1 MYKNILTVGEIML
14 RLQPEGYKRIIQADK
29 FDVCFGGAEA
39 NVAVSMALLG
49 LKTTFFSKV
58 PDNLIGDAALK
69 SLKSFGVDVKNVL
82 KGGDRLGI
90 YFCEKGAAQRGSVV
104 VYDRKHSSFSE
115 METKEVDFEKIL
127 LDVSWLH
134 FTGITPALSEKT
146 EKFTTQLLKQ
156 AKERG
161 ITISCDLN
169 YRKKLWSKEKAREVM
184 SALMQY
190 VDLLISNEEDCKDIF
205 GIEAKG
211 TSIEKGEISK
221 EGYTIIANELI
232 KKFAFKAVAF
242 SLRESIS
249 ASINGWSG
257 ILCNKEGAFISRKY
271 DINIVDRIGGG
282 DSFASGIIYGLIKDM
297 EPQKTIDFAV
307 AASALKQT
315 IEGDF
320 NLVSLKEIE
329 DLALGGGSGR
339 VSR

>member
-1 MYKNILTVGEIML
+1 MNKNILTVGEIML

-39 NVAVSMALLG
+39 NVAVSMATFG
-49 LKTTFFSKV
+49 IKTTFFSKV
-58 PDNLIGDAALK
+58 PDNLIGEATLK
-69 SLKSFGVDVKNVL
+69 SLKSFGVDVKNVI

-90 YFCEKGAAQRGSVV
+90 YFCEKGASQRASVV
-104 VYDRKHSSFSE
+104 LYDRKHSSFAE
-115 METKEVDFEKIL
+115 MDSKEVDFEKIL

-134 FTGITPALSEKT
+134 FTGITPALSEKA
-146 EKFTTQLLKQ
+146 EAFTALLLKQ

-184 SALMQY
+184 TPLMQY
-190 VDLLISNEEDCKDIF
+190 VDLLISNEEDCKDVF

-211 TSIEKGEISK
+211 SSIEKGQLSK
-221 EGYTIIANELI
+221 DGYTTLANELI

-257 ILCNKEGAFISRKY
+257 ILCNKEGAYISRKY
-271 DINIVDRIGGG
+271 EINIVDRIGGG

-297 EPQKTIDFAV
+297 EPQKIIDFAV

-320 NLVSLKEIE
+320 NLVSIKEIE
-329 DLALGGGSGR
+329 DLASGSGSGR
-339 VSR
+339 VNI